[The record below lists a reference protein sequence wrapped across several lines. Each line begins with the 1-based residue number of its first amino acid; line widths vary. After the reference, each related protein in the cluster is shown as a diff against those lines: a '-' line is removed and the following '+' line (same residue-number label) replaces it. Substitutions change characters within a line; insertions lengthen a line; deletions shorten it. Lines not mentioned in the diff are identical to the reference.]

1 MNPVAS
7 IDPDGR
13 LRPSRW
19 ADLTAREAEVAGY
32 LAVGATNHEIAETCG
47 ISIKTVDTHR
57 AHILDKLGV
66 RNNVE
71 LARHALREGWVT
83 L

>member
-1 MNPVAS
+1 MITAS
-7 IDPDGR
+7 SDDVHGISALTRRELEVVR
-13 LRPSRW
+13 L
-19 ADLTAREAEVAGY
+19 
-32 LAVGATNHEIAETCG
+32 LALGHKNCEIAAQLG

-57 AHILDKLGV
+57 GHALAKLGV

-71 LARHALREGWVT
+71 LARRALQVGLVT

>member
-1 MNPVAS
+1 M
-7 IDPDGR
+7 
-13 LRPSRW
+13 PSDTDDF
-19 ADLTAREAEVAGY
+19 AAPIKTPLTEREQQTALMLAVGHTNAEVAKKFK
-32 LAVGATNHEIAETCG
+32 

-57 AHILDKLGV
+57 GHLLKKLKL

-71 LARHALREGWVT
+71 LARHALRENWVT